1 MNHQESISGRLY
13 LIFICLVAALGAL
26 VFGYDTAVISGTIPF
41 ITAYFKLD
49 ELMLGVVVSST
60 IVGCIPGAILAGKP
74 ADRFG
79 RRAVLFAVAILFLI
93 SAIGSGLA
101 HTTFSLIFFRF
112 IGGIAVG
119 AASVIAPMY
128 IAEVSPAR
136 LRGSMVAITQINIV
150 LGMLVAYVA
159 NYLLVGLGED
169 SWRWMFMALGVPAVA
184 FAILVLFIPDS
195 PRWLVLEE
203 RTREALRVLR
213 RINGEA
219 AANRELQAI
228 SDSLSTHSE
237 AMYGELLRPGYRYLL
252 VLGLLVA
259 TFNQL
264 TGINVIMYY
273 APVILQETGVA
284 TGSSLLQTAL
294 IGLNILIFTIVAM
307 ATVDK
312 VGRKPLLIVG
322 SVGMIVFQFLLS
334 VVFRWGGYWVLVCI
348 LGFIASFAFSQGTVI
363 WVVLTEIYPN
373 RIRAKAQSIATLT
386 HWVWAFVITL
396 TFPMIIRRFGGS
408 TFALFG
414 AAMVL
419 HLIFV
424 YFWLP
429 ETRGK
434 SLEELE
440 SALTPVPALE

>member
-1 MNHQESISGRLY
+1 MKNNETTSGRIY

-41 ITAYFKLD
+41 ITAHFKLD

-60 IVGCIPGAILAGKP
+60 IVGCIPGAILVGKP
-74 ADRFG
+74 ADKFG
-79 RRAVLFAVAILFLI
+79 RKPVLFVVAILFLI

-101 HTTFSLIFFRF
+101 NTTFSLALFRF

-119 AASVIAPMY
+119 AASVVAPMY

-136 LRGSMVAITQINIV
+136 LRGGMVAITQINIV

-159 NYLLVGLGED
+159 NYYLIGLGEN
-169 SWRWMFMALGVPAVA
+169 SWRWMFMALGVPALV
-184 FAILVLFIPDS
+184 FLILVLLIPDS
-195 PRWLVLEE
+195 PRWLVLQQ
-203 RTREALRVLR
+203 RKDEALRVLR

-219 AANRELQAI
+219 AARDELQAI
-228 SDSLSTHSE
+228 EDSLATHSE
-237 AMYGELLRPGYRYLL
+237 ATYAELIQPGYRHLL

-284 TGSSLLQTAL
+284 TDSSLFQTAL

-307 ATVDK
+307 ATVDR
-312 VGRKPLLIVG
+312 VGRKPLLIIG
-322 SVGMIVFQFLLS
+322 SLGMIVFQFLLAA
-334 VVFRWGGYWVLVCI
+334 VFHWGGYWVLVCI

-386 HWVWAFVITL
+386 HWVWAFIITL
-396 TFPMIIRRFGGS
+396 TFPMMIGRFGGS

-419 HLIFV
+419 HLAFV
-424 YFWLP
+424 YFCLP

-440 SALTPVPALE
+440 SALAARPALE